1 MTQIFSSEKYD
12 YSYQCKILVQACNQP
27 IETQKCCASGLKKNN
42 NKKQAILINIF
53 FCTHMLS
60 LKFTELGE
68 LLL

>member
-42 NKKQAILINIF
+42 NKKQAILI
-53 FCTHMLS
+53 
-60 LKFTELGE
+60 
-68 LLL
+68 